1 MCQITVM
8 WQKIV
13 KIGET
18 ALCRIEI
25 QKYSSCIA
33 NFKFNIYLGFDFSI
47 ILCFLENIKK
57 MRTLLPRT
65 TTLVL
70 QSLNSFKK
78 FQSSRDWQY
87 FAQFCTNYLFPLWH
101 LYNILLF
108 HCTVLRWVTKMNV
121 QRRIFVSRTPISDST
136 SRYSWIFQSKPESRI
151 EFQFAPSSSE

>member
-1 MCQITVM
+1 MC
-8 WQKIV
+8 
-13 KIGET
+13 G
-18 ALCRIEI
+18 IEI

-87 FAQFCTNYLFPLWH
+87 FAQFCTNYLCPLWH
-101 LYNILLF
+101 FDNSLLF
-108 HCTVLRWVTKMNV
+108 HCTVMGDENKCSEKQSVMHWY
-121 QRRIFVSRTPISDST
+121 QDFFIFLVVSQPVSLQIGTGKK
-136 SRYSWIFQSKPESRI
+136 SRNRYRKNL
-151 EFQFAPSSSE
+151 APGKSLGTVIGKIWYRN